1 MLSYFKQL
9 LRAAVVANP
18 VGKMSNVSK
27 ITFFA
32 TLPNREIQSIFFES
46 VRLSQDHCKN
56 TLLPRKSET
65 LLSNF
70 AFIILALFNNS
81 FFFTQLLF
89 PFQNLYKVCKNN
101 IFEVTNFYWIFPYY
115 LFNYKDKHLF
125 SANKIIMLISFLE
138 NLNIF
143 LNWFLS
149 SSYILFK

>member
-89 PFQNLYKVCKNN
+89 VSHLQNDFKSIYGNTLT
-101 IFEVTNFYWIFPYY
+101 FFPE
-115 LFNYKDKHLF
+115 
-125 SANKIIMLISFLE
+125 KI
-138 NLNIF
+138 
-143 LNWFLS
+143 
-149 SSYILFK
+149 